1 MNQDVSKMFVVKKD
15 LGEIKD
21 ITIRGVNKELYEQF
35 TVYAKKHGLS
45 AGDAFDSIVM
55 IDKQPWRR
63 FISRHGHP
71 RHGKAPEII
80 RDLDKLVVTKQDL
93 VSAGE
98 NTMFLFSKITDLTFE
113 KDVDA
118 STLVKH
124 VRLIRRCKTSFL
136 GDIPKIIQL
145 GIFRKRTAYTHPS
158 NKDQL
163 KDITI
168 RNVSIRLYD
177 EFVSNAKDKSK
188 TTGEYFSEILA
199 HAITFFDI
207 SETISSL
214 GDREVLVVREEEELF
229 VSKKDL
235 EILGE
240 RGLIIYGIPKI
251 EFAKDIG
258 QELFLKTVIKIIK
271 CDQVILPAN
280 IPRLIVLSRAIQCK
294 ETKIA

>member
-1 MNQDVSKMFVVKKD
+1 MFVVKKD
-15 LGEIKD
+15 IGEMKD
-21 ITIRGVNKELYEQF
+21 ITLRGVNKELYEEF
-35 TVYAKKHGLS
+35 TVHAKKHGLS
-45 AGDAFDSIVM
+45 AGDAFDGIIM
-55 IDKQPWRR
+55 IDKQPWRK
-63 FISRHGHP
+63 FIDRHRPP

-80 RDLDKLVVTKQDL
+80 RDLEKLVVSKKDL
-93 VSAGE
+93 ISAGE
-98 NTMFLFSKITDLTFE
+98 KTMFLFSKINDLTFE

-118 STLVKH
+118 ATLVKH
-124 VRLIRRCKTSFL
+124 VRLIRKCKTSFL

-145 GIFRKRTAYTHPS
+145 GIIRKRRAYTHPS

-168 RNVSIRLYD
+168 RNVSIKLYD
-177 EFVSNAKDKSK
+177 EFVSNAKDKGK

-207 SETISSL
+207 SETLSTIE
-214 GDREVLVVREEEELF
+214 DREVLVVREEEELF
-229 VSKKDL
+229 ISKTDL
-235 EILGE
+235 EVLGK
-240 RGLIIYGIPKI
+240 RGLIIYSIPKI

-258 QELFLKTVIKIIK
+258 QDLFLKTVIRLIK
-271 CDQVILPAN
+271 CDQVILPSS

>member
-1 MNQDVSKMFVVKKD
+1 MNQDVSEMFVVKKD
-15 LGEIKD
+15 IEEMKD
-21 ITIRGVNKELYEQF
+21 ITLRGVNKELYEQF
-35 TVYAKKHGLS
+35 TVHAKKHGLS

-63 FISRHGHP
+63 HFSRHRP
-71 RHGKAPEII
+71 PLYGKAPEII
-80 RDLDKLVVTKQDL
+80 RDLEKLVVSKKDL
-93 VSAGE
+93 ISAGE
-98 NTMFLFSKITDLTFE
+98 NTMFLFSTINELTFE
-113 KDVDA
+113 EDVDA
-118 STLVKH
+118 PTLVKH
-124 VRLIRRCKTSFL
+124 VRLIRRCETKFL
-136 GDIPKIIQL
+136 GDIPKIIQQ
-145 GIFRKRTAYTHPS
+145 GIIRKRPAYTHPS

-168 RNVSIRLYD
+168 RNVSIQLYD
-177 EFVSNAKDKSK
+177 EFVSNAKDNGT
-188 TTGEYFSEILA
+188 TTGEYFSKILA

-207 SETISSL
+207 SEIISAL
-214 GDREVLVVREEEELF
+214 GEREVLVVREEEELF

-235 EILGE
+235 EVLGE

>member
-1 MNQDVSKMFVVKKD
+1 VAKMFVVKKD
-15 LGEIKD
+15 SGEMKD
-21 ITIRGVNKELYEQF
+21 ITLRGINKELYEQF
-35 TVYAKKHGLS
+35 TVHSKKHGLS

-63 FISRHGHP
+63 IISRHRPPHH
-71 RHGKAPEII
+71 RKAPEII
-80 RDLDKLVVTKQDL
+80 RDLDRLVVSKQDL
-93 VSAGE
+93 ISAGDS
-98 NTMFLFSKITDLTFE
+98 TLFLFSKIKDLIFE

-118 STLVKH
+118 PTLVKH
-124 VRLIRRCKTSFL
+124 VRLIRKCKTSFL
-136 GDIPKIIQL
+136 GDIPRIIQL
-145 GIFRKRTAYTHPS
+145 GIIRKRTAYTHPS
-158 NKDQL
+158 SKDKL

-168 RNVSIRLYD
+168 RNVSIQLYD
-177 EFVSNAKDKSK
+177 EFVSNAKNNGK
-188 TTGEYFSEILA
+188 TTGEYFSAILA

-207 SETISSL
+207 SETISSVV
-214 GDREVLVVREEEELF
+214 DKEVLVVREEKELF

-235 EILGE
+235 EVLGE

-251 EFAKDIG
+251 KFAKDIG
-258 QELFLKTVIKIIK
+258 QELFLKTIIRIIK